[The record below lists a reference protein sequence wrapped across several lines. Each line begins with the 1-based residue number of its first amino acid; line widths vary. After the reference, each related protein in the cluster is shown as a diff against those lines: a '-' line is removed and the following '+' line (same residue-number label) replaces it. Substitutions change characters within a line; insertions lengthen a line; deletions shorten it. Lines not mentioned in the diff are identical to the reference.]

1 MPITPVTRHET
12 FLAAAA
18 QGDSSL
24 TPITREEVFLNE
36 IADAVSQGGGS
47 GGEVTAAA
55 VTTAIG
61 NMSAN
66 QKNTTRTN
74 LAVDKS
80 ATVETISGTTATIAA
95 SANTI
100 YKCGELTEL
109 TITSV
114 PESGAFTV
122 IFTSGETATVF
133 TEPSGLTMPD
143 GFAVEANTR
152 YEINV
157 SDGYAVVASWPV
169 EESK

>member
-47 GGEVTAAA
+47 ADVTAAA

-61 NMSAN
+61 NMTAT
-66 QKNTTRTN
+66 QKTNTRTN
-74 LAVDKS
+74 LVVDKS

-100 YKCGELTEL
+100 YNCGELTAL
-109 TITSV
+109 TISSV
-114 PESGAFTV
+114 PASGAFTV
-122 IFTSGETATVF
+122 IFTSGSTATVF
-133 TEPSGLTMPD
+133 TEPSGMTMPD
-143 GFAVEANTR
+143 GFSVEANKR

>member
-1 MPITPVTRHET
+1 MPIEPKNRHET

-36 IADAVSQGGGS
+36 IADAVSQGGG

-61 NMSAN
+61 NMTAT

-74 LAVDKS
+74 LAVDKT
-80 ATVETISGTTATIAA
+80 ATVETISGTAATIAA

-122 IFTSGETATVF
+122 IFTSGSTATVF
-133 TEPSGLTMPD
+133 DEPSGMILPD
-143 GFAVEANTR
+143 GFSVEANTR

-157 SDGYAVVASWPV
+157 SDGYAVAASWPV